1 MQLYGLFSISEQ
13 QYIQQY
19 KPIILQNVKVLAN
32 VIDMI
37 SEVTIH
43 QTYKYIE
50 SNQIQAV
57 YKFPILNSSTICNFE
72 AKIDD
77 ERKIKGI
84 VKEVDQATKE
94 YEEAIKEGNVALT
107 IDDQLPDVF
116 QCFIG
121 TISSGQTIEIK
132 LTYVSELR
140 QNTESEGIRFI
151 LPTAIAQKYNYYSL
165 EKNSEVDF
173 ENNHLSVFDSEN
185 CKIEISVTCRM
196 TEVITSVESPTHSTK
211 SALNVGDAKLTKVKL
226 NEKISYLEKDFVLVF
241 SSQGLDKPRAFV
253 EYNPKTGTN
262 CAMLTLVP
270 QCIPYIGQSEFIFI
284 VDVSLDS
291 QTLSHILK
299 ALELA
304 LYSLPEDSLFNV
316 ISQNS
321 SLFPEK
327 SQKYS
332 QSTFTTALEFVQ
344 NISQQNIFNEFNLYS
359 TLESIFNALTN
370 NSTKIFYLT
379 NSYSITKQYEQ
390 IKELFHNQKMV
401 NENFNFFTLFVGDE
415 NSNND
420 IYNYFD
426 LLTKLGRGY
435 STFTNF
441 NDKFEK
447 KLISIIKNSL
457 EIPLSNYEINWI
469 EDVGDTE
476 LLDYSDEKEIIVLD
490 NEEGYNGYDVDDDD
504 DDEDDDDVDDD
515 DDDDDDDNEDKI
527 EESDKVRS
535 QLDESTYLAPNLS
548 HDNNNQRPKILQAPS
563 AIPLIYNKHNS
574 IVYALLT
581 KGIKPSK
588 TLHIKAQSQQGL
600 VQFNVPLD
608 SHVIK
613 GKIIHTLA
621 AKKFIDFE
629 ENNLNNFK
637 GKSVDSDSKVKDK
650 IISLGKTYNLISTY
664 TSFLAINKWS
674 EIFSSKTPS
683 DINNTP
689 ISIYHNYKPNNNSF
703 AYFKDFTKRIFSPS
717 YTPSTVSSELCNLSI
732 NSNCILS
739 RYTGNFTYFTSNLLT
754 NPVTFIKNGI
764 DEVIDR
770 YSYETLTL
778 GIKHKHP
785 IYYLGNGLV
794 MYGSVVYKIVRK
806 FEQFPVFGGLFV
818 RPVVRF
824 IDESILNNM
833 RSLGRTRL
841 ELEELSPE
849 EFDKHFRENIFES
862 HEGMINPIIVHVE
875 TLFNFLK
882 LFSFDGKI
890 LDEIKFYE
898 FFGKDKNQI
907 KLNDD
912 DDDNDDKV
920 DNNNEEI
927 EKECLLIAI
936 SLAYFEI
943 ILWKEFK
950 EESIMFY
957 NKSERSLKKMI
968 KIKEGEDL
976 DLDEK
981 YNELLG
987 KARKLINNWFD

>member
-1 MQLYGLFSISEQ
+1 
-13 QYIQQY
+13 
-19 KPIILQNVKVLAN
+19 
-32 VIDMI
+32 MI

-173 ENNHLSVFDSEN
+173 ENNHLSEFDSEN

-211 SALNVGDAKLTKVKL
+211 SALNVG
-226 NEKISYLEKDFVLVF
+226 
-241 SSQGLDKPRAFV
+241 LDKPRAFV

-270 QCIPYIGQSEFIFI
+270 QCLPYIGQSEFIFI

-390 IKELFHNQKMV
+390 IKELFHNQKIA

-490 NEEGYNGYDVDDDD
+490 NEEGYN
-504 DDEDDDDVDDD
+504 
-515 DDDDDDDNEDKI
+515 DKI

-563 AIPLIYNKHNS
+563 AIPLIYNKHNA

-898 FFGKDKNQI
+898 FF
-907 KLNDD
+907 
-912 DDDNDDKV
+912 
-920 DNNNEEI
+920 

>member
-1 MQLYGLFSISEQ
+1 M
-13 QYIQQY
+13 
-19 KPIILQNVKVLAN
+19 
-32 VIDMI
+32 
-37 SEVTIH
+37 
-43 QTYKYIE
+43 
-50 SNQIQAV
+50 
-57 YKFPILNSSTICNFE
+57 
-72 AKIDD
+72 
-77 ERKIKGI
+77 
-84 VKEVDQATKE
+84 
-94 YEEAIKEGNVALT
+94 
-107 IDDQLPDVF
+107 
-116 QCFIG
+116 
-121 TISSGQTIEIK
+121 
-132 LTYVSELR
+132 
-140 QNTESEGIRFI
+140 
-151 LPTAIAQKYNYYSL
+151 
-165 EKNSEVDF
+165 
-173 ENNHLSVFDSEN
+173 
-185 CKIEISVTCRM
+185 
-196 TEVITSVESPTHSTK
+196 
-211 SALNVGDAKLTKVKL
+211 
-226 NEKISYLEKDFVLVF
+226 
-241 SSQGLDKPRAFV
+241 
-253 EYNPKTGTN
+253 
-262 CAMLTLVP
+262 
-270 QCIPYIGQSEFIFI
+270 
-284 VDVSLDS
+284 
-291 QTLSHILK
+291 
-299 ALELA
+299 
-304 LYSLPEDSLFNV
+304 
-316 ISQNS
+316 
-321 SLFPEK
+321 
-327 SQKYS
+327 
-332 QSTFTTALEFVQ
+332 
-344 NISQQNIFNEFNLYS
+344 
-359 TLESIFNALTN
+359 
-370 NSTKIFYLT
+370 
-379 NSYSITKQYEQ
+379 
-390 IKELFHNQKMV
+390 
-401 NENFNFFTLFVGDE
+401 
-415 NSNND
+415 
-420 IYNYFD
+420 
-426 LLTKLGRGY
+426 
-435 STFTNF
+435 
-441 NDKFEK
+441 
-447 KLISIIKNSL
+447 
-457 EIPLSNYEINWI
+457 
-469 EDVGDTE
+469 
-476 LLDYSDEKEIIVLD
+476 
-490 NEEGYNGYDVDDDD
+490 
-504 DDEDDDDVDDD
+504 
-515 DDDDDDDNEDKI
+515 
-527 EESDKVRS
+527 
-535 QLDESTYLAPNLS
+535 
-548 HDNNNQRPKILQAPS
+548 
-563 AIPLIYNKHNS
+563 
-574 IVYALLT
+574 
-581 KGIKPSK
+581 
-588 TLHIKAQSQQGL
+588 
-600 VQFNVPLD
+600 
-608 SHVIK
+608 
-613 GKIIHTLA
+613 
-621 AKKFIDFE
+621 
-629 ENNLNNFK
+629 
-637 GKSVDSDSKVKDK
+637 
-650 IISLGKTYNLISTY
+650 
-664 TSFLAINKWS
+664 AINKWS